1 MIEPD
6 LATFRTAKKMGLPV
20 VLGDPNRLATLEAAR
35 AQYSDMLVMTDPNP
49 SNFRRVI
56 DWYLSQNAGGRVV
69 AYGTREFAN
78 GTPPPDDRVCFFDPD
93 TDIGIEFVSLVFKLK
108 SLSDELAD
116 DILHRLRAEILDP
129 VRRRAP

>member
-1 MIEPD
+1 M
-6 LATFRTAKKMGLPV
+6 
-20 VLGDPNRLATLEAAR
+20 R
-35 AQYSDMLVMTDPNP
+35 AGELSLMELVNLTMV
-49 SNFRRVI
+49 R
-56 DWYLSQNAGGRVV
+56 
-69 AYGTREFAN
+69 
-78 GTPPPDDRVCFFDPD
+78 PPDDRVCFFDPD